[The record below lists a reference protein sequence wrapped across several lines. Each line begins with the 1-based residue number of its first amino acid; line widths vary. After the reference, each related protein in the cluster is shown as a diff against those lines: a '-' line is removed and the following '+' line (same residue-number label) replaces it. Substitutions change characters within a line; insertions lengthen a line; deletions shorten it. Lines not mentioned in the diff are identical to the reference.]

1 MAGAGKRV
9 IGCRWLAALARAA
22 LAWAAL
28 AWPALAA
35 AVPAGAAPR
44 GAVPAGAALAA
55 VVALAEA
62 RPLAA
67 GVVQPGAAAAPSAPS
82 APSASPSPPAPAA
95 PAALPAPPSPAP
107 GSAAILAATAPSD
120 WRPVA
125 PENLLVMTLA
135 DGGRVLIEL
144 APAFAPRHVASIRAL
159 ARARWWDGL
168 AIVRVQ
174 DNYVVQWGDPTAAR
188 PLPPGLPASLAPEW
202 DAAPPAGFT
211 PNPGPDGYAPEAGF
225 ADGWPVAL
233 DRARSRAW
241 LVHCYGAVGVGREE
255 RADSANAAE
264 LYAVIGHAPRHLD
277 RNVTVVGRVVD
288 GIERL
293 SSLPRGTGP
302 LGFHARPSAWVGI
315 ASIRLAADL
324 PPGERPQIEVLRTD
338 TPAFRAWLESRRNRR
353 EPFFINPAG
362 HADLCNLRVPVRAG
376 GS

>member
-1 MAGAGKRV
+1 MAGAGARVTGLRKRV
-9 IGCRWLAALARAA
+9 AL
-22 LAWAAL
+22 
-28 AWPALAA
+28 
-35 AVPAGAAPR
+35 
-44 GAVPAGAALAA
+44 AGAALAA
-55 VVALAEA
+55 LAAFAEA
-62 RPLAA
+62 RAPAR
-67 GVVQPGAAAAPSAPS
+67 AAAVQSGGAPVPSAP
-82 APSASPSPPAPAA
+82 PASP
-95 PAALPAPPSPAP
+95 ALPASASPAP
-107 GSAAILAATAPSD
+107 GSAAILAATAASD

-125 PENLLVMTLA
+125 PDNLLVMTLA

-144 APAFAPRHVASIRAL
+144 APAFAPRHVSSIRAL

-174 DNYVVQWGDPTAAR
+174 DNYVVQWGDPTTAR

-233 DRARSRAW
+233 DRARGRAW

-255 RADSANAAE
+255 RADSANATE

-315 ASIRLAADL
+315 ASIRLATDL
-324 PPGERPQIEVLRTD
+324 PPGERPRIEVLRTD

-362 HADLCNLRVPVRAG
+362 HADLCNLRVPVRPGAG
-376 GS
+376 